1 MTITKYLAIPAAL
14 LFASSLSHAASSC
27 SKLYNNKDYTEA
39 LTQCQEEAFHS
50 GSQASFILGQM
61 YENGLGV
68 KINSKKAI
76 AYYQQAVLA
85 NNLDSQIALGL
96 YHKKNQNYLLSHV
109 YLTLA
114 IENGSLGASLEK
126 EKVAQKMSKD
136 QLMLS
141 SDYVNLVKSAIT
153 DKKKSLAM
161 ND

>member
-1 MTITKYLAIPAAL
+1 MTINKYLAIPAAL
-14 LFASSLSHAASSC
+14 FFASSLSYAASSC
-27 SKLYNNKDYTEA
+27 TKLYNSKAYTEA
-39 LTQCQEEAFHS
+39 LTQCKEEAFHS
-50 GSQASFILGQM
+50 NSQASFILGQM

-68 KINSKKAI
+68 KTSSKKAV

-96 YHKKNQNYLLSHV
+96 YHKKHQNYLLSHI

-114 IENGSLGASLEK
+114 IENGSLGACLEQ
-126 EKVAQKMSKD
+126 EKVEQKMSKD

-141 SDYVNLVKSAIT
+141 SDYVNIVKSAIT
-153 DKKKSLAM
+153 DKKKSFAM